1 MNGTKLNLE
10 DSLISLDCILP
21 VPSSLGG
28 NFLDLIILQIMVGIL
43 FMVYLFT
50 SVRRGE
56 KCTINKKYLFHV
68 GYFPTIGLSI

>member
-28 NFLDLIILQIMVGIL
+28 NCLDLVILQIMVGIL

-50 SVRRGE
+50 NVQGKE
-56 KCTINKKYLFHV
+56 VYNKQNTPV
-68 GYFPTIGLSI
+68 SC

>member
-28 NFLDLIILQIMVGIL
+28 NFLDLIILQIKGWYFVYGI
-43 FMVYLFT
+43 FVH
-50 SVRRGE
+50 
-56 KCTINKKYLFHV
+56 KCSEGREV
-68 GYFPTIGLSI
+68 